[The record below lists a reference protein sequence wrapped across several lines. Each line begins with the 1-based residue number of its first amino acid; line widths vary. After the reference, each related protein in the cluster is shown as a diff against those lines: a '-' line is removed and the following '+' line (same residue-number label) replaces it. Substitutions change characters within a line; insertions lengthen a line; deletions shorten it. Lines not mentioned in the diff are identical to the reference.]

1 MNDNVITKFIELIG
15 TWSAGAQIFGFLVL
29 LFSIAFFMFKD
40 FRTGLL
46 SLFYAL
52 AGYSND
58 NPMKHPFFMQ
68 KALLL
73 LQVDRVDFLDCH
85 KTWLF
90 KSLLTIKINISYL
103 LVEEFIKSKVWVKQN
118 KYELQTS
125 LLVLVNNI
133 IGKYETDIEQAYI
146 NKYKSSGT
154 RLYNL
159 VYNSEKGFK
168 NYHKRNVEHI
178 QQNISK
184 IFSVDGFSNKE
195 IINSFV
201 LQIWVALDTAIN
213 DCYITFKG
221 LNGDVAKEIEKSQ
234 LN

>member
-1 MNDNVITKFIELIG
+1 MPV
-15 TWSAGAQIFGFLVL
+15 QY
-29 LFSIAFFMFKD
+29 LF
-40 FRTGLL
+40 
-46 SLFYAL
+46 
-52 AGYSND
+52 
-58 NPMKHPFFMQ
+58 
-68 KALLL
+68 
-73 LQVDRVDFLDCH
+73 
-85 KTWLF
+85 
-90 KSLLTIKINISYL
+90 
-103 LVEEFIKSKVWVKQN
+103 
-118 KYELQTS
+118 
-125 LLVLVNNI
+125 LVLVNNI